1 MFLTEGAGDRP
12 RKHPDQTGLE
22 SREGL
27 TNGEVAMEG
36 LDVGTGLI
44 NGLGS
49 GGRPPR
55 GRGLPL
61 LGGKRKRRAV
71 RDAVERKAMA
81 PLPGTDGD

>member
-1 MFLTEGAGDRP
+1 MTEGSGDLPRRRP
-12 RKHPDQTGLE
+12 GRGGME

-44 NGLGS
+44 NGMGS
-49 GGRPPR
+49 NARPPKP
-55 GRGLPL
+55 RGLPL
-61 LGGKRKRRAV
+61 LGRSKRKRRAV
-71 RDAVERKAMA
+71 REALESKAAA

>member
-1 MFLTEGAGDRP
+1 LTEVPHERSRRRHGPG
-12 RKHPDQTGLE
+12 GME
-22 SREGL
+22 SRRGL

-49 GGRPPR
+49 GPRPE
-55 GRGLPL
+55 GSSGLPL
-61 LGGKRKRRAV
+61 RGTSKRKRRAV
-71 RDAVERKAMA
+71 RRAMERKASA

>member
-1 MFLTEGAGDRP
+1 LTDEDGDLP
-12 RKHPDQTGLE
+12 RRSPDRGGLE

-44 NGLGS
+44 NGMGS
-49 GGRPPR
+49 GPRPPNN
-55 GRGLPL
+55 RGLPL
-61 LGGKRKRRAV
+61 LGRSRKRRRAA
-71 RDAVERKAMA
+71 REALERKASE